1 MHRLYIAVR
10 GQGQI
15 GQAFH
20 MAFLGRLRIAT
31 VSKIGNGILACAAI
45 ASALVGLEA
54 THRLGD
60 NLGYVEDNTLPSVI
74 ALDKIANRTSI
85 AQLTMDKAMAAPDD
99 ATRHKAMVDFA
110 QIQQEV
116 DRLLQAYPPLL
127 SDELERKQFSRV
139 TSLWMAYK
147 SGATAILQR
156 ERREAS
162 HGALSADLDQIGP
175 QLSQALDVEVR
186 HNQGIAARA
195 GIDGKAAVGRANALG
210 VVLMISSILAAL
222 GVLLLFLH
230 RVIWPL
236 SRLAVAMDE
245 MAGGNLDR
253 AVPGHDLRDEV
264 GDIGRALTAIKT
276 GVATRSEQDAQVQI
290 AMQKQVVSV
299 LGEGLAALQAGR
311 LTGSIEQPFPGE
323 YEALRQDFN
332 EALMTMARM
341 ISKVAGVA
349 QSVQVGAT
357 EIASQAQDLARRT
370 QQQGASLEKTSVI
383 VRDLTQSVTGA
394 SRDAGEAAKLAQA
407 AHTNAGEGGTVM
419 DHAVA
424 AMNQIAQSS
433 HRMKEIVGL
442 IDGIAFQTNL
452 LALNAGVEA
461 ARAGQA
467 GAGFAVVANEVRAL
481 SHRSAKAAKDITDI
495 IQASGRDVASG
506 VEMISRTRSALS
518 QILSDTAGLAAR
530 IEGIAAA
537 SSKQATSIV
546 QVEATVRDLDRIT
559 QQNATL
565 VQESTAAA
573 QSLAHESGIME
584 HLVSQFELGEV
595 SESEDAFRRR
605 LKA

>member
-1 MHRLYIAVR
+1 
-10 GQGQI
+10 
-15 GQAFH
+15 